1 MIIVTRINDRDVLVN
16 CDQIEMIEEAPD
28 TTITTMSGK
37 KVIVRETVDEVME
50 KIIAYKQKLI
60 KT

>member
-16 CDQIEMIEEAPD
+16 CDQIELVEEAPD

-37 KVIVRETVDEVME
+37 RVIVRETVDEVME
-50 KIIAYKQKLI
+50 KIIAYKQKI
-60 KT
+60 NKT